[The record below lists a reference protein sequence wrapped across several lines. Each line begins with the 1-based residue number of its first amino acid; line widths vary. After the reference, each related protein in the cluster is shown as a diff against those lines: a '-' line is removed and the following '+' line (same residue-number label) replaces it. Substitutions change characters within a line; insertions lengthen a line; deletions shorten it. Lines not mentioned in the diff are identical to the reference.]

1 MNRLN
6 NFFLVLL
13 ILIGA
18 ASLHAQTPVA
28 VYTSTNTQYYR
39 IPAIVT
45 ASNGDLLLFNDDR
58 HTSNSDVGSNT
69 SSNGIDLLVKRLSW
83 DGTAYGSVG
92 NSLNITPNKSQATWC
107 YGDPAVVADRESNE
121 VLVLAIGGLN
131 GWTSNTTSYSIRS
144 HNNGQTWDAPVQLN
158 FGTSSFPR
166 PTDHNVNGFFFASG
180 RILQSKVIKVG
191 SYYRIYVA
199 FLYTTNG
206 TGDNTA
212 KFNQVYYSDNFGS
225 TWNLLGAAAQS
236 YADEAKLEELP
247 NGNLIIS
254 TRTAGGRYFNTF
266 TYSNVQNG
274 IGSWGAVRQYYR
286 FTTNSS
292 STCTINGDMLTMT
305 AYRTSDNQQV
315 ILLLQSTIA
324 GRSNST
330 DAADSRKNVKIFYH
344 EIDNNTT
351 GAILTSGWTATSFI
365 LPNTS
370 TFGGYSAMT
379 MQADDKIGV
388 YYEGNTTTNGVNDY
402 SNLYY
407 ITYTLEELTGNAYT
421 LTDPNPPVVVVPD
434 VEVPDGVV
442 PIYEWHGTNSPY
454 WNDPLNWTVVNAINN
469 APLARATVPTLPATN
484 SNVKILK
491 PSAGEYNPVL
501 TATTKV
507 DNLYVAP
514 GAAIGG
520 QHYLTINGRVFTDV
534 EIPSNQ
540 WVRMCMP
547 LSNTYSGDMFTATQG
562 GKILNG
568 NGTTVLTPDDED
580 YYFTGATYDPVD
592 GGGDNAHNRKFPYSI
607 YQRVFADAVNVMN
620 DDIPDETRQLNSEW
634 SVPYND
640 LAARFQ
646 DAQGFDLWSPSTE
659 SISMFRFPSVTDYY
673 QYYTNNGT
681 PHATR
686 SETVNHTMSG
696 TMAYGVSNNGVKD
709 VTITRNKRS
718 EGTGEAVPMYAVGNP
733 SFAYMDIAEFIR
745 VNAYGASH
753 SGNASVVGN
762 ITPYV
767 YKYNENNPGS
777 TGEASETI
785 YFLDNNKDLYTVS
798 ATVSDNTIPSGGTT
812 TQVAANSTE
821 KYIAPTRGFRVM
833 AGQAEVSAVEPKLIG
848 QYVNAS
854 VHQAAVPFYSGTT
867 QSGTP
872 SYNYVNYD
880 AGTWQNRSTSASG
893 NGNATFNMAISVG
906 STPDKVLLEN
916 FVGLAVC
923 EGVVDPVNQTITIPG
938 GSIVA
943 FYNNQNWA
951 GISSLTN
958 AKILGCADK
967 NLTYSY
973 NVVNSHSIGYANNVS
988 EDIDV
993 VINYSIEL
1001 NTTTN
1006 KHEVHLELQNAFAI
1020 YADLTT
1026 GYASLYSSQ
1035 DRTNR
1040 GVVSSVGDNRY
1051 YNAFDCF
1058 TTMTASLELEASENA
1073 YICPE
1078 MFGTYKYQ
1086 ISSSRFYAS
1095 DMPGSP
1101 QTGDDVHF
1109 EVLPIEGSY
1118 NVVKIRNFYPT
1129 ITGEDK
1135 RVDVIGSVEKINDN
1149 NFKLTIPAAQTV
1161 YNGGDLATNMWVL
1174 YGQSSIGTSNSSN
1187 WGERLDL
1194 VLNFDKSFAN
1204 KGFTLG
1210 TTSNKSLAGI
1220 QISKLSSTPDGGTTA
1235 GFRGAPVNF
1244 TVGATP
1250 ETTTTTATEITSNPS
1265 NKDLLLYDKGQNTYI
1280 GYDGSN
1286 LLASS
1291 SQPSLTDN
1299 DYLFTLELVS
1309 GSSYL
1314 IRKKNGQ
1321 YLTYANNGTLSW
1333 SSTGKNFEV
1342 LSVDGLGWTI
1352 AYDYKIQS
1360 KNYHGY
1366 LTIISNNSGYAF
1378 NANTSVHYWKFYE
1391 VTTTTTGGSAGTTVT
1406 GFPQTAPYAGGGTS
1420 GGSTSTEDFEV
1431 GTNYEAINLK
1441 FTAGMFEANP
1451 GNNQSASSAPRK
1463 TAAQG
1468 SAMASVTLKEGNR
1481 TANTLVTRRDN
1492 ANNGYNAFEDASL
1505 IDMAD
1510 NAKSIAT
1517 LAGNQMVAV
1526 NTLGDTTA
1534 VQLVINNV
1542 SGNFTLDV
1550 DNISALG
1557 SNARLYDAVNATEQP
1572 IDGNHQTLTLNM
1584 SVNDSPLRYSI
1595 RWDVATGTEDIELPN
1610 GDTDIWFQAFGGNG
1624 TIRVNS
1630 NNVMSQVRLFDAA
1643 GKEIARRSNQGYETS
1658 FNALQPGVYMVE
1670 ATDGQTTKTIKVS
1683 VK

>member
-1 MNRLN
+1 MNKLN
-6 NFFLVLL
+6 NFFLMLVLVF
-13 ILIGA
+13 ISA

-92 NSLNITPNKSQATWC
+92 NSLNITPNKTPAAMC

-121 VLVLAIGGLN
+121 VLVLAIGGTLS
-131 GWTSNTTSYSIRS
+131 WTSNTTSYSIRS

-191 SYYRIYVA
+191 NYYRLYVA

-212 KFNQVYYSDNFGS
+212 KFNQVYYSDDFGS
-225 TWNLLGAAAQS
+225 TWNLLGTAAQS

-254 TRTAGGRYFNTF
+254 TRAAGGRYFNTF
-266 TYSNVQNG
+266 TYSDVQNG
-274 IGSWGAVRQYYR
+274 MGSWGTHRQFYR
-286 FTTNSS
+286 FTTNAS

-305 AYRTSDNQQV
+305 AYRTRDNQQV
-315 ILLLQSTIA
+315 TLLLQSTIT
-324 GRSNST
+324 GRSSSS

-351 GAILTSGWTATSFI
+351 GAILTSGWTATSFT

-407 ITYTLEELTGNAYT
+407 ITYTLELLTGDDYT

-442 PIYEWHGTNSPY
+442 PVYEWHGTNSPY

-501 TATTKV
+501 TAATSV
-507 DNLYVAP
+507 ANLYVAP
-514 GAAIGG
+514 GAALGG
-520 QHYLTINGRVFTDV
+520 QHYLTITGRVFTDV

-547 LSNTYSGDMFTATQG
+547 LSNTYSGDMFTAIQG
-562 GKILNG
+562 GKIL
-568 NGTTVLTPDDED
+568 NGTTVLTPDDEDYDED

-659 SISMFRFPSVTDYY
+659 SISMFRFPSVTDTY

-681 PHATR
+681 HATR
-686 SETVNHTMSG
+686 SETVSHAASG
-696 TMAYGVSNNGVKD
+696 TMAYGASNNGVKD
-709 VTITRNKRS
+709 VTLTRNKRS
-718 EGTGEAVPMYAVGNP
+718 DGTGTSVPMYAVGNP

-753 SGNASVVGN
+753 QEGDASVVGN

-767 YKYNENNPGS
+767 YKYNENNPGT

-821 KYIAPTRGFRVM
+821 KYVAPTRGFRVM

-848 QYVNAS
+848 NYSTSEFQIAPLKIVTGNSYSETALNNAS
-854 VHQAAVPFYSGTT
+854 PNTYLHISSVANNEEGKYS
-867 QSGTP
+867 
-872 SYNYVNYD
+872 
-880 AGTWQNRSTSASG
+880 STL
-893 NGNATFNMAISVG
+893 AISPG
-906 STPDKVLLEN
+906 NTPDEV
-916 FVGLAVC
+916 VIMGVC
-923 EGVVDPVNQTITIPG
+923 GFGMVRGKVDPINQTITIPA
-938 GSIVA
+938 GSPCSYITLNSTWQALSNNSGTADLEMYAWDGTVA
-943 FYNNQNWA
+943 NCTTKINGKYTQYAANLDNSTPVVLDYTIASDNTVS
-951 GISSLTN
+951 ISSRTGFVLYPCREN
-958 AKILGCADK
+958 KGDVLGSCPLYYM
-967 NLTYSY
+967 NLNNTATPY
-973 NVVNSHSIGYANNVS
+973 NYGTFPAA
-988 EDIDV
+988 
-993 VINYSIEL
+993 L
-1001 NTTTN
+1001 
-1006 KHEVHLELQNAFAI
+1006 
-1020 YADLTT
+1020 
-1026 GYASLYSSQ
+1026 
-1035 DRTNR
+1035 
-1040 GVVSSVGDNRY
+1040 
-1051 YNAFDCF
+1051 
-1058 TTMTASLELEASENA
+1058 NA
-1073 YICPE
+1073 YNYMNASTVRETSTDAYIYPE
-1078 MFGTYKYQ
+1078 IFGTYRYMVQSVVSVNSAPNVSK
-1086 ISSSRFYAS
+1086 SVKS
-1095 DMPGSP
+1095 
-1101 QTGDDVHF
+1101 F
-1109 EVLPIEGSY
+1109 EILPIEGSY
-1118 NVVKIRNFYPT
+1118 NTVRISGLYEGSEASETNDILGY
-1129 ITGEDK
+1129 ITTNSLGYQ
-1135 RVDVIGSVEKINDN
+1135 
-1149 NFKLTIPAAQTV
+1149 LTIPGGQVIA
-1161 YNGGDLATNMWVL
+1161 NGSSSFPDFFVL
-1174 YGQSSIGTSNSSN
+1174 YSATGRNNNMNFTINNTSGSVYLYINTYKEE
-1187 WGERLDL
+1187 G
-1194 VLNFDKSFAN
+1194 
-1204 KGFTLG
+1204 
-1210 TTSNKSLAGI
+1210 SL
-1220 QISKLSSTPDGGTTA
+1220 QISRYD
-1235 GFRGAPVNF
+1235 
-1244 TVGATP
+1244 
-1250 ETTTTTATEITSNPS
+1250 SNPS
-1265 NKDLLLYDKGQNTYI
+1265 SAYSSP
-1280 GYDGSN
+1280 GYYANGFTN
-1286 LLASS
+1286 LTTTSTANYGRYMVRTA
-1291 SQPSLTDN
+1291 QYTP
-1299 DYLFTLELVS
+1299 
-1309 GSSYL
+1309 GSSG
-1314 IRKKNGQ
+1314 N
-1321 YLTYANNGTLSW
+1321 
-1333 SSTGKNFEV
+1333 TGNPTF
-1342 LSVDGLGWTI
+1342 S
-1352 AYDYKIQS
+1352 
-1360 KNYHGY
+1360 
-1366 LTIISNNSGYAF
+1366 
-1378 NANTSVHYWKFYE
+1378 
-1391 VTTTTTGGSAGTTVT
+1391 
-1406 GFPQTAPYAGGGTS
+1406 
-1420 GGSTSTEDFEV
+1420 V

-1441 FTAGMFEANP
+1441 YTPAMFNANP
-1451 GNNQSASSAPRK
+1451 GYTPSASSAPRK

-1610 GDTDIWFQAFGGNG
+1610 GNSDVWFQAFGGNG

-1658 FNALQPGVYMVE
+1658 FNALPPGVYMVE

>member
-28 VYTSTNTQYYR
+28 VYTSTNSQYYR

-180 RILQSKVIKVG
+180 RILQSKMIKVG
-191 SYYRIYVA
+191 SYYRLYVA

-212 KFNQVYYSDNFGS
+212 KFNQVYYSDDFGS
-225 TWNLLGAAAQS
+225 TWNLLGTAAQS

-254 TRTAGGRYFNTF
+254 TRAAGGRYFNTF
-266 TYSNVQNG
+266 TYSDVQNG
-274 IGSWGAVRQYYR
+274 MGSWGTHRQFYC
-286 FTTNSS
+286 FTTNTS

-305 AYRTSDNQQV
+305 AYRTIDNKQV
-315 ILLLQSTIA
+315 TLLLQSTIT
-324 GRSNST
+324 GRSSSS

-344 EIDNNTT
+344 EIDTNTT

-407 ITYTLEELTGNAYT
+407 IAYTLEELTGNAYT

-434 VEVPDGVV
+434 VEVPDDEV
-442 PIYEWHGTNSPY
+442 PVYEWHGTNSPY
-454 WNDPLNWTVVNAINN
+454 WNDPLNWTVVNAVNN
-469 APLARATVPTLPATN
+469 APLSRATVPTLPATN

-501 TATTKV
+501 TTATSV
-507 DNLYVAP
+507 ANLYVAP
-514 GAAIGG
+514 GAALGG
-520 QHYLTINGRVFTDV
+520 QHYLTITGTGRVFTDV

-540 WVRMCMP
+540 WVRVCMP
-547 LSNTYSGDMFTATQG
+547 LSNTYSGDMFTAIQG

-568 NGTTVLTPDDED
+568 TTVLTPDDEDDED

-620 DDIPDETRQLNSEW
+620 DDIPDETHQLNSEW

-681 PHATR
+681 PHTTR

-696 TMAYGVSNNGVKD
+696 TMAYGASNNGVKD

-718 EGTGEAVPMYAVGNP
+718 EGEGNPVPMYAVGNP

-767 YKYNENNPGS
+767 YKYNEDNPGS
-777 TGEASETI
+777 TGEAGETI
-785 YFLDNNKDLYTVS
+785 YYLDNDKDLYTVS
-798 ATVSDNTIPSGGTT
+798 PSFSDDNTIPTGGTT

-848 QYVNAS
+848 NYSTSEFQIAPLKIVTRNNYSETALNNAS
-854 VHQAAVPFYSGTT
+854 PNTYLHISSVANNEEGKYS
-867 QSGTP
+867 
-872 SYNYVNYD
+872 
-880 AGTWQNRSTSASG
+880 STL
-893 NGNATFNMAISVG
+893 AISPG
-906 STPDKVLLEN
+906 NTPDEV
-916 FVGLAVC
+916 VIMGVC
-923 EGVVDPVNQTITIPG
+923 GFGMVRGKVDPINQTITIPA
-938 GSIVA
+938 GSPCSYITLNSTWQALSNNSGTADLEMYAWDGTVA
-943 FYNNQNWA
+943 NCTTKINGKYTQYAANLDNSTPVVLDYTIASDNTVS
-951 GISSLTN
+951 ISSRTGFVLYPCREN
-958 AKILGCADK
+958 KGDVLGSCPLYHM
-967 NLTYSY
+967 NLNNTATPY
-973 NVVNSHSIGYANNVS
+973 NYGTFPAA
-988 EDIDV
+988 
-993 VINYSIEL
+993 L
-1001 NTTTN
+1001 
-1006 KHEVHLELQNAFAI
+1006 
-1020 YADLTT
+1020 
-1026 GYASLYSSQ
+1026 
-1035 DRTNR
+1035 
-1040 GVVSSVGDNRY
+1040 
-1051 YNAFDCF
+1051 
-1058 TTMTASLELEASENA
+1058 NA
-1073 YICPE
+1073 YNYMNASTVRETSTDAYIYPE
-1078 MFGTYKYQ
+1078 IFGTYRYMVQSVVSVNSAPNVSK
-1086 ISSSRFYAS
+1086 SVKS
-1095 DMPGSP
+1095 
-1101 QTGDDVHF
+1101 F
-1109 EVLPIEGSY
+1109 EILPIEGSY
-1118 NVVKIRNFYPT
+1118 NTVRISGLYEGSEASETNDILGY
-1129 ITGEDK
+1129 ITTNSLGYQ
-1135 RVDVIGSVEKINDN
+1135 
-1149 NFKLTIPAAQTV
+1149 LTIPGGQVIA
-1161 YNGGDLATNMWVL
+1161 NGSSSFPDFFVL
-1174 YGQSSIGTSNSSN
+1174 YSATGRNNNMNFTINNTSGSVYLYIDTYKAE
-1187 WGERLDL
+1187 G
-1194 VLNFDKSFAN
+1194 
-1204 KGFTLG
+1204 
-1210 TTSNKSLAGI
+1210 SL
-1220 QISKLSSTPDGGTTA
+1220 QISRYD
-1235 GFRGAPVNF
+1235 
-1244 TVGATP
+1244 
-1250 ETTTTTATEITSNPS
+1250 SNPS
-1265 NKDLLLYDKGQNTYI
+1265 SAYSSPGYYANGFIDLTTTSTANYGHYMVRTAQYT
-1280 GYDGSN
+1280 
-1286 LLASS
+1286 
-1291 SQPSLTDN
+1291 P
-1299 DYLFTLELVS
+1299 
-1309 GSSYL
+1309 GSSG
-1314 IRKKNGQ
+1314 N
-1321 YLTYANNGTLSW
+1321 
-1333 SSTGKNFEV
+1333 TGNPTF
-1342 LSVDGLGWTI
+1342 S
-1352 AYDYKIQS
+1352 
-1360 KNYHGY
+1360 
-1366 LTIISNNSGYAF
+1366 
-1378 NANTSVHYWKFYE
+1378 
-1391 VTTTTTGGSAGTTVT
+1391 
-1406 GFPQTAPYAGGGTS
+1406 
-1420 GGSTSTEDFEV
+1420 V
-1431 GTNYEAINLK
+1431 GTNYETINLK
-1441 FTAGMFEANP
+1441 YTPAMFNANP
-1451 GNNQSASSAPRK
+1451 GYTPSASSAPRK

-1610 GDTDIWFQAFGGNG
+1610 GNSDVWFQAFGGNG

>member
-1 MNRLN
+1 MLA
-6 NFFLVLL
+6 LAMLSAV
-13 ILIGA
+13 
-18 ASLHAQTPVA
+18 SLQAQTPVA
-28 VYTSTNTQYYR
+28 VYTSTNSQYYR

-69 SSNGIDLLVKRLSW
+69 SSNGIDLLVKRLNWGGS
-83 DGTAYGSVG
+83 AYGSVG
-92 NSLNITPNKSQATWC
+92 TSLNVTPNKPQATWC
-107 YGDPAVVADRESNE
+107 YGDPAVVADRESDE
-121 VLVLAIGGLN
+121 VLVLAIGGTTS
-131 GWTSNTTSYSIRS
+131 WTSNTTSYAIRS
-144 HNNGQTWDAPVQLN
+144 HNNGQTWDAPVQMT
-158 FGTSSFPR
+158 FGSANFPR
-166 PTDHNVNGFFFASG
+166 PTDNYVNGFFFASG

-315 ILLLQSTIA
+315 TLLLQSTIT
-324 GRSNST
+324 GRSSSS
-330 DAADSRKNVKIFYH
+330 DAPDSRKNVKIFYH

-434 VEVPDGVV
+434 VEVPDDEV
-442 PIYEWHGTNSPY
+442 PVYEWHGTNSPY
-454 WNDPLNWTVVNAINN
+454 WNDPLNWTVVNAVNN
-469 APLARATVPTLPATN
+469 APLSRATVPTLPASN

-501 TATTKV
+501 TTATSV
-507 DNLYVAP
+507 ANLYVAP

-520 QHYLTINGRVFTDV
+520 QHFLTVSGKVFTDV

-540 WVRMCMP
+540 WVRVCMP

-562 GKILNG
+562 GKILSG
-568 NGTTVLTPDDED
+568 STVLTPNDED
-580 YYFTGATYDPVD
+580 YYFTGATYAPVD

-659 SISMFRFPSVTDYY
+659 SISMFRFPSVTDTY

-681 PHATR
+681 PHTTR
-686 SETVNHTMSG
+686 SETVDHTMSG
-696 TMAYGVSNNGVKD
+696 TMAYGASNNGVKD

-798 ATVSDNTIPSGGTT
+798 VTVSDNTIPSGGTT

-833 AGQAEVSAVEPKLIG
+833 AGQAEVSSVEPKLIG
-848 QYVNAS
+848 N
-854 VHQAAVPFYSGTT
+854 YSTSDFKIAPMRYGTT
-867 QSGTP
+867 TALTGGTNTY
-872 SYNYVNYD
+872 SYISSLAPNSTGEYTTTLTISLGSSPDEIIMNGFCVSNVLVGKVN
-880 AGTWQNRSTSASG
+880 
-893 NGNATFNMAISVG
+893 
-906 STPDKVLLEN
+906 P
-916 FVGLAVC
+916 
-923 EGVVDPVNQTITIPG
+923 VDQTITVKG
-938 GSIVA
+938 GSVVGWQTDNANWTTPANTSSYTGGKRPTNRHIYAWDGTSRSTTSERIGPSNKYYYTQYASNLSADNDIVFDYTIA
-943 FYNNQNWA
+943 SDGQIQITCRSGFAIYTIADNNA
-951 GISSLTN
+951 T
-958 AKILGCADK
+958 
-967 NLTYSY
+967 
-973 NVVNSHSIGYANNVS
+973 VNNVS
-988 EDIDV
+988 SRDYPISYLMVEYDDKTV
-993 VINYSIEL
+993 TGYNYPLTFNVYESFSAATTR
-1001 NTTTN
+1001 TTT
-1006 KHEVHLELQNAFAI
+1006 EE
-1020 YADLTT
+1020 
-1026 GYASLYSSQ
+1026 S
-1035 DRTNR
+1035 
-1040 GVVSSVGDNRY
+1040 
-1051 YNAFDCF
+1051 
-1058 TTMTASLELEASENA
+1058 

-1078 MFGTYKYQ
+1078 MFGTYKYLV
-1086 ISSSRFYAS
+1086 
-1095 DMPGSP
+1095 
-1101 QTGDDVHF
+1101 TGIDGAESGITKNSEHSF
-1109 EVLPIEGSY
+1109 NILPIEGAY
-1118 NVVKIRNFYPT
+1118 DVVRITDFYAGT
-1129 ITGEDK
+1129 GTTYSHDGILGYITPS
-1135 RVDVIGSVEKINDN
+1135 GSTYT
-1149 NFKLTIPAAQTV
+1149 LTIPSAQVVAYGSTGDFGQFKTLYKRLTGATTRSSDPSILTWNAASKVFTIQNYNTTTDKGSFQV
-1161 YNGGDLATNMWVL
+1161 SMYDGNGGAYYANGFSGTTTTQPVAVTVSQASELSVTPLLLCCKGNSSNQYLGANASGSLEHSNIVPDLTGNQFRLSLERQSDGTYKIKNSVSNSKPYLSATNGWVN
-1174 YGQSSIGTSNSSN
+1174 SNSST
-1187 WGERLDL
+1187 
-1194 VLNFDKSFAN
+1194 SFVVD
-1204 KGFTLG
+1204 F
-1210 TTSNKSLAGI
+1210 
-1220 QISKLSSTPDGGTTA
+1220 
-1235 GFRGAPVNF
+1235 V
-1244 TVGATP
+1244 
-1250 ETTTTTATEITSNPS
+1250 
-1265 NKDLLLYDKGQNTYI
+1265 
-1280 GYDGSN
+1280 GSN
-1286 LLASS
+1286 GWTIKSGN
-1291 SQPSLTDN
+1291 QYLT
-1299 DYLFTLELVS
+1299 FFVS
-1309 GSSYL
+1309 GSKATLSLSNDPVYWS
-1314 IRKKNGQ
+1314 IFKVVNQSVFTTGTSAGQ
-1321 YLTYANNGTLSW
+1321 YIPRTAQYTPGASGN
-1333 SSTGKNFEV
+1333 TGNPTF
-1342 LSVDGLGWTI
+1342 S
-1352 AYDYKIQS
+1352 
-1360 KNYHGY
+1360 
-1366 LTIISNNSGYAF
+1366 
-1378 NANTSVHYWKFYE
+1378 
-1391 VTTTTTGGSAGTTVT
+1391 
-1406 GFPQTAPYAGGGTS
+1406 
-1420 GGSTSTEDFEV
+1420 V

-1441 FTAGMFEANP
+1441 YTPAMFNANP
-1451 GNNQSASSAPRK
+1451 GYSPSASSAPRK

-1481 TANTLVTRRDN
+1481 TANTLITRRDN

-1542 SGNFTLDV
+1542 SGNFTLSL
-1550 DNISALG
+1550 DNIDALG
-1557 SNARLYDAVNATEQP
+1557 SNARLVDNVTGVETPLNGRHH
-1572 IDGNHQTLTLNM
+1572 DLTLNM
-1584 SVNDSPLRYSI
+1584 TVNDSPLRYAI
-1595 RWDVATGTEDIELPN
+1595 RWDVTTGTEEVELPVD
-1610 GDTDIWFQAFGGNG
+1610 GDSWFQALSTAKG
-1624 TIRVNS
+1624 TIKVVS
-1630 NNVMSQVRLFDAA
+1630 NTEMTSVRLFDAT
-1643 GKEIARRSNQGYETS
+1643 GKLVASRLNPSAEAWFEYLLS
-1658 FNALQPGVYMVE
+1658 GVYVVE
-1670 ATDGQTTKTIKVS
+1670 ASNGVETKSIKVN